1 MPQGLPPTS
10 PPGDAQITRPHS
22 HELQD
27 RFGPVCDHSGMR
39 SLAVLLVAAALV
51 PALAGCGASVAA
63 PSPTAQAQREWIANM
78 SGVIDQL
85 RNDLA
90 QTQLIVA
97 TDRAARS
104 ALRDESALY
113 ALLIAYT
120 DLGGCRHIVASA
132 GIAPP
137 KAARV
142 DRPLAV
148 ACSHLEHAASLFSQ
162 AATRQE
168 AHPLAAA
175 TREARL
181 ALPALVQAATAL
193 ARTSRS

>member
-1 MPQGLPPTS
+1 M

-27 RFGPVCDHSGMR
+27 RFGPVCDDSGMR

-51 PALAGCGASVAA
+51 PALAGCGASAAA
-63 PSPTAQAQREWIANM
+63 PGSRAEAEREWTANM
-78 SGVIDQL
+78 SVVIDQL
-85 RNDLA
+85 RNDVA
-90 QTQLIVA
+90 QTQLIAA
-97 TDRAARS
+97 TDGAARS

-137 KAARV
+137 KAAGV

-148 ACSHLEHAASLFSQ
+148 VCGHLEHAASLFSE
-162 AATRQE
+162 AATRRE
-168 AHPLAAA
+168 ARPLAAA

-181 ALPALVQAATAL
+181 ALPALVQAAAVL
-193 ARTSRS
+193 ARTPHS